1 MATSEMAWKLFAW
14 RDLGLRAAETPS
26 EGRAAPG
33 FADRGAA
40 LAVEAGARVSML
52 FV

>member
-1 MATSEMAWKLFAW
+1 MATSEMAWKLFTW

-40 LAVEAGARVSML
+40 ARRRGRRTRVDA